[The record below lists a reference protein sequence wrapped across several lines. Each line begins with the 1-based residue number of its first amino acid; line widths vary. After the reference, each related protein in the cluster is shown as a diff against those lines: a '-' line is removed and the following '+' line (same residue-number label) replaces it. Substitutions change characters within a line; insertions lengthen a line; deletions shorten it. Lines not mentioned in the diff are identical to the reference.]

1 MLLESF
7 PKEQRSYEEMPGRE
21 MRKSSQTAG
30 RLFGP
35 ELIYADSQVSA

>member
-7 PKEQRSYEEMPGRE
+7 PKEQRSYEEMPRRE

-35 ELIYADSQVSA
+35 ELISADSQVSA